1 MFKFPPKEGSMTWMG
16 CCSIRKDKALSS
28 LFFFLLLLLLLSLF
42 LLPKPLPVLKVF
54 YTRKRQKL
62 LGAREKKGAR
72 TRHSLQ
78 RQDPRPKWPVNFLL
92 TVESR
97 LD

>member
-16 CCSIRKDKALSS
+16 CCSIRKDKDKALSS
-28 LFFFLLLLLLLSLF
+28 LFFLLLLLLLLSLF

-62 LGAREKKGAR
+62 LGVREKRGQGQAFPTE
-72 TRHSLQ
+72 TRS
-78 RQDPRPKWPVNFLL
+78 KAKMASTFFC
-92 TVESR
+92 
-97 LD
+97 